1 MQQLAMSDFTQDND
15 KSNSNSSR
23 SNLSTTDNPSQENIE
38 DNNSHHVFI
47 NLLKIDEVFIY
58 KIPPLKSASG
68 HRAEDWNLAHPLF
81 TGCLKLSQNDTEV
94 LISIYSYIDP
104 KKTSVIDENIKL
116 FGECHIGN
124 QN

>member
-1 MQQLAMSDFTQDND
+1 MSDFTQDND
-15 KSNSNSSR
+15 KSNSKSTRSS
-23 SNLSTTDNPSQENIE
+23 LSTSNNPSRENIE
-38 DNNSHHVFI
+38 DNSSHVFI

>member
-1 MQQLAMSDFTQDND
+1 MSDYIQNNDN
-15 KSNSNSSR
+15 SNSNNTSI
-23 SNLSTTDNPSQENIE
+23 NTSQENIE
-38 DNNSHHVFI
+38 ENNSNHVYI

-81 TGCLKLSQNDTEV
+81 TGCLKLSQNNTEV
-94 LISIYSYIDP
+94 LISLYSYIDP

-124 QN
+124 HN